1 MRVDKVAKVRIGV
14 LSPVN
19 VALPAVKD
27 AFLDIW
33 PEADPICL
41 LDESLY
47 ADFVNSDFTVQPD
60 LPEEA
65 YTRIANLFQYSK
77 NTGVDGII
85 FCGSVFGSL
94 VEEGR
99 KDLDIP
105 VLTSFEGMIE
115 EAFSCGPRI
124 GIVTTAEGSL
134 SCLVDDINRYAQ
146 ANLLECSIKSE
157 VADGAFQKA
166 LDGDIEGSDAMVI
179 KSASLVTECD
189 SLMLGQFSMGRVA
202 SKIID
207 IIEKPVL
214 TAPECAV
221 KKMKRLIE
229 V

>member
-1 MRVDKVAKVRIGV
+1 MRVEKVANARIGV

-19 VALPAVKD
+19 LAFPAVKD
-27 AFLDIW
+27 AFSELW

-47 ADFVNSDFTVQPD
+47 ADFVNSDFTVQPN

-85 FCGSVFGSL
+85 FCGSVFGAL

-99 KDLDIP
+99 KALDIP

-115 EAFSCGPRI
+115 EAFSFGSRI

-134 SCLVDDINRYAQ
+134 SCLIDDINRYADN
-146 ANLLECSIKSE
+146 NLAECTIVSE

-166 LDGDIEGSDAMVI
+166 LDGDIDASDAMVI
-179 KSASLVTECD
+179 ESASLVTECD

-202 SKIID
+202 QKIIN
-207 IIEKPVL
+207 IVEKPLL

-221 KKMKRLIE
+221 KKMKRLME